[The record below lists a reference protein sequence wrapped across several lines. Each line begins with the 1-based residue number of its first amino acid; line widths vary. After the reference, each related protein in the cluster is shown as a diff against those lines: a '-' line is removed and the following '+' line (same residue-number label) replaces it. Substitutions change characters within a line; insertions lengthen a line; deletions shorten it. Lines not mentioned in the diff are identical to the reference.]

1 MPAPEDDAGAAESGY
16 AILIRVDGQGQI
28 SVGVENESGGAPE
41 PAMGAEPA
49 EDEMSEMGSMQPA
62 PNIKAALTMA
72 LDIYKSNGTATDTA
86 GNSDQFKAGFSGQ
99 GM

>member
-1 MPAPEDDAGAAESGY
+1 MAAPQTQDGEGGY
-16 AILIRVDGQGQI
+16 KICIAVDGQGQI
-28 SVGVENESGGAPE
+28 SVGVENEAGEAPA
-41 PAMGAEPA
+41 PSPGAEPT
-49 EDEMSEMGSMQPA
+49 EDEMSEMGGMQPA